1 MTTMKSTM
9 TRWMI
14 AAAAVAAVA
23 GSAAAQ
29 TQTYKAEIPLAFRT
43 GGKVMQPGEY
53 QIVLHANM
61 ASASF
66 TLYNVDA
73 KTVDGLVAIRSGR
86 LNKAWQPGV
95 PVLVFECMGG
105 GCMLRQLWNGSDGG
119 AYEFQRPRGLSGEGR
134 IALIPLTVVKSD

>member
-29 TQTYKAEIPLAFRT
+29 TYKAEIPLAFHI

-53 QIVLHANM
+53 QVVLHANM

-66 TLYNVDA
+66 TLYNVDT
-73 KTVDGLVAIRSGR
+73 KTADGLVAIRSAHMD
-86 LNKAWQPGV
+86 KAWQPGV
-95 PVLVFECMGG
+95 PILVFECAERD
-105 GCMLRQLWNGSDGG
+105 CRLRELWNGSDGG
-119 AYEFQRPRGLSGEGR
+119 AYQFPRPRGLSGEGR
-134 IALIPLTVVKSD
+134 IALIPLTVTKTD